1 MRIFRLVSLA
11 MFAAS
16 AIIGEIISYHAFK
29 GVDLGFLL
37 IVTSPNAA
45 LSLFLFATGSLNSLK
60 TWIFGWGL
68 LAPALLN
75 LWLLYGLMLYVL
87 SAPENLSTGLG
98 GFVLIY
104 AFPFVFIILF
114 IFGAGAGGIIWALKN
129 NRRE

>member
-87 SAPENLSTGLG
+87 SAPENLSTGLADLRS
-98 GFVLIY
+98 FMHSRLCLSSY
-104 AFPFVFIILF
+104 LF
-114 IFGAGAGGIIWALKN
+114 LAQELGASSGP
-129 NRRE
+129 

>member
-1 MRIFRLVSLA
+1 
-11 MFAAS
+11 
-16 AIIGEIISYHAFK
+16 
-29 GVDLGFLL
+29 
-37 IVTSPNAA
+37 
-45 LSLFLFATGSLNSLK
+45 
-60 TWIFGWGL
+60 
-68 LAPALLN
+68 
-75 LWLLYGLMLYVL
+75 MLYVL

>member
-1 MRIFRLVSLA
+1 MRILRLVSLA
-11 MFAAS
+11 MFAAL
-16 AIIGEIISYHAFK
+16 AIIGGIISYHAFK

-98 GFVLIY
+98 GFMLIY

-114 IFGAGAGGIIWALKN
+114 IFGGGVGGIIWNLKN